1 MPSIFNLDKS
11 YHYLL
16 IALAFLMP
24 LSVSAANTAVVLICF
39 LWLFSGNYKSKF
51 NHITSSKIMLASL
64 FFYFLHIVGMLWT
77 EDVEWGLHILH
88 KMWYFLLFYPIL
100 FNIVKSENLKYCISA
115 FLLAIS
121 ITEIFSYLIW
131 FEIIPPFK
139 NASVEN
145 PTPFMSHISYN
156 PILAFAIYLVLNQIF
171 FNKNLSNL
179 KFNLYS
185 FFAISM
191 VINMFITG
199 GRAGQVMFFAMLAI
213 LIFQFFDG
221 KKVKSLLVIIVIL
234 PSIFFTSYQLSDLF
248 KNRVNNAISEV
259 VNFSQQ
265 KESSVGQ
272 RISYAIN
279 SFEVIKEN
287 PIIGVGTGDFPI
299 EYYRI
304 NLINSP
310 LFSATTNPHNMYI
323 LILMQLGLLGLISML
338 AIFYFQIKS
347 SFYSSNKFIRDVGI
361 TLPLLFLVIMLSDSY
376 LLGHYTTLM
385 FVFFSAFLYKDSEY
399 N

>member
-1 MPSIFNLDKS
+1 MLSSFNLDKS

-16 IALAFLMP
+16 LALAFLMP
-24 LSVSAANTAVVLICF
+24 LSVSAANTAVVLICL
-39 LWLFSGNYKSKF
+39 LWLISGNYKSKF
-51 NHITSSKIMLASL
+51 IQITSSKIMIASL
-64 FFYFLHIVGMLWT
+64 FFYFLHIFGMLWT
-77 EDVEWGLHILH
+77 EDLEWGLHILH

-100 FNIVKSENLKYCISA
+100 FNIVKSKNLKYCISA

-139 NASVEN
+139 NASVAN

-179 KFNLYS
+179 RFTLYS
-185 FFAISM
+185 FFSISM
-191 VINMFITG
+191 IINMFITG

-221 KKVKSLLVIIVIL
+221 KKVKSLLAILVIL
-234 PSIFFTSYQLSDLF
+234 PSVFFTSYQLSDLF
-248 KNRVNNAISEV
+248 KNRVHLAISDIV
-259 VNFSQQ
+259 VFSEKQ
-265 KESSVGQ
+265 ETSIGQ
-272 RISYAIN
+272 RITYTIN
-279 SFEVIKEN
+279 SWEVIKEN
-287 PIIGVGTGDFPI
+287 PIIGIGTGDFPS
-299 EYYRI
+299 EYKRI
-304 NLINSP
+304 HAANSP
-310 LFSATTNPHNMYI
+310 QVRTTTNPHNMYI
-323 LILMQLGLLGLISML
+323 LILMQLGMIGLISML

-361 TLPLLFLVIMLSDSY
+361 TLPLLFLVIMFSDSY